1 MIKRGSVVQMTSPA
15 RGVCEV
21 LGLCDDFKSYLV
33 MVKQED
39 FTETGWETL
48 VKLHQGPKGSRKKTG
63 LKSQAHQGSRIR
75 LVLQLSEKYLVHS
88 TIIDEGPSPR
98 EEILRSKVLPN
109 MRVFS
114 NKDPNK
120 IYIIDEIRDE
130 RVRISRESDRS
141 NWWWTTARSIRRNF
155 TILE

>member
-1 MIKRGSVVQMTSPA
+1 MIKRGSIVRMVSPA

-21 LGLCDDFKSYLV
+21 LGLCDDLTSYLV

-39 FTETGWETL
+39 FTESGWETL
-48 VKLHQGPKGSRKKTG
+48 IKLHQGPKSGRKKKG

-75 LVLQLSEKYLVHS
+75 LVLQLPEHYLSHA
-88 TIIDEGPSPR
+88 TILDEGPSPR
-98 EEILRSKVLPN
+98 EEILRSKVIQN